1 MARSPLFGRVPEPCG
16 YFPSLNWGVLVG
28 RQAKKQ
34 LLCYTLCSVFVRT
47 FFMFFMNNRT
57 PPMQLTLGQ
66 AAQHA
71 HISKSYLSKLIRTG
85 KITAER
91 QPNGE
96 FRIDPS
102 ELDRIPAIRSQGR
115 TENTRRERSD
125 TQENTAWERER
136 ALLMTLLQDREHQ
149 IQDLRQERAAWRQ
162 QAEGAQQ
169 TLMLTAGAQHE
180 EPQAKRWWRWRK
192 P

>member
-1 MARSPLFGRVPEPCG
+1 
-16 YFPSLNWGVLVG
+16 
-28 RQAKKQ
+28 
-34 LLCYTLCSVFVRT
+34 
-47 FFMFFMNNRT
+47 
-57 PPMQLTLGQ
+57 MQLTLGQ

-115 TENTRRERSD
+115 TENRARERWD
-125 TQENTAWERER
+125 TQGKTDWERER
-136 ALLMTLLQDREHQ
+136 DALLLLLHEREHQ
-149 IQDLRQERAAWRQ
+149 IQDLRQERDAWRQ
-162 QAEGAQQ
+162 QAERAQQ
-169 TLMLTAGAQHE
+169 TLLLTAGAQPE
-180 EPQAKRWWRWRK
+180 EPKSKRWWRWGK
-192 P
+192 S